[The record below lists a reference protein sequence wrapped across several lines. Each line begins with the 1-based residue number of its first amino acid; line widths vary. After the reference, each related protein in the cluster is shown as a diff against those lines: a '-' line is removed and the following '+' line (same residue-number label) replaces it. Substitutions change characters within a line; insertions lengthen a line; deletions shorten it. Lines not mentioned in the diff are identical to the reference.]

1 MRNALLFIAGGQHHL
16 TPLTLV
22 RRNAR
27 AYPAR
32 SGHVEFQ
39 AFEDRS
45 HFICNQP
52 GWEEVADRA
61 LDWLHAQAAGA

>member
-1 MRNALLFIAGGQHHL
+1 
-16 TPLTLV
+16 
-22 RRNAR
+22 
-27 AYPAR
+27 
-32 SGHVEFQ
+32 VEFQ

-61 LDWLHAQAAGA
+61 LDWLQAQPAGR